1 MKLGEIIVRR
11 YGVSKE
17 EIERA
22 LEIQKRTGAYLG
34 QILLSEGVISEKQL
48 LSALAEQLGL
58 PFLEREDLEG
68 RPWSIFEL
76 SDGLSSAFLEKQKAL
91 LLQFEDTG
99 EVVLLTSDPLN
110 FSLLSYLEEVLSF
123 RLKVFLAEEGL
134 ISSIAKSY
142 LTQLEGYK
150 RLEDGVEEVDRLRE
164 IASEAPVIKYLNQ
177 LFILA
182 VENRATDIHI
192 EPYGGQFRV
201 RFRVDGLLHEVDT
214 LERSLYLAVVSRI
227 KLLAGLDIAEKRLPQ
242 DGKIALRIASAFLD
256 LRVSTIPVV
265 DGESVVIRLLY
276 KERLS
281 FDISSLGLEED
292 HRELLLSLT
301 SQPYGMILITGPTG
315 SGKTTTLYSLLTLLN
330 TKERKI
336 ITVEDPVEYQLEGI
350 NQIQVKTEIGYTFAQ
365 ALRAILRHDPDVIM
379 IGEIRDKE
387 TAEIAIHSALTGH
400 LVLSTLHTNDAPSG
414 LFRLVEMGLED
425 YLLNAS
431 IIGLVAQ
438 RIVRR
443 ICPYCA
449 ESVEAKGIIK
459 HYQLEPLIERFRY
472 LLPEE
477 EIQPMRGKGCK
488 RCLNRGYLGRVAI
501 FELFRYEDYLKEI
514 FVKEK
519 SLEVMQRVLR
529 ERYAFRTLREDGFI
543 KVLKGITT
551 PEEVLRVA

>member
-48 LSALAEQLGL
+48 LSALAEQTGL

-68 RPWSIFEL
+68 RPWNIFEL

-150 RLEDGVEEVDRLRE
+150 RLEENVEEVDRLRE

-214 LERSLYLAVVSRI
+214 LERGLYLAVVSRI

-256 LRVSTIPVV
+256 LRVSTIPLV

-292 HRELLLSLT
+292 HREQLLSLT

-449 ESVEAKGIIK
+449 EPVEAKGIIE

-519 SLEVMQRVLR
+519 SLEVMRRILQ

>member
-150 RLEDGVEEVDRLRE
+150 RLDEGVEEVDRLRE

-449 ESVEAKGIIK
+449 EPVEAKGIIK
-459 HYQLEPLIERFRY
+459 HYQLEPLIERVRY

>member
-1 MKLGEIIVRR
+1 MKLGELIIKK
-11 YGVSKE
+11 YGVKRE
-17 EIERA
+17 DVERA
-22 LEIQKRTGAYLG
+22 LEIQKKSGAYLG

-58 PFLEREDLEG
+58 PLLEREALEERSWRIFEVSEGLNFTFLERHKL
-68 RPWSIFEL
+68 
-76 SDGLSSAFLEKQKAL
+76 L

-99 EVVLLTSDPLN
+99 EVVLVTSDPLN
-110 FSLLSYLEEVLSF
+110 LALLSYFEATF
-123 RLKVFLAEEGL
+123 PFKVRCYLAEEGL
-134 ISSIAKSY
+134 ISSLVRSY
-142 LTQLEGYK
+142 LSRLEGYQ
-150 RLEDGVEEVDRLRE
+150 RLEEGGNEVDRLRE
-164 IASEAPVIKYLNQ
+164 IASEAPVIRYLNQ
-177 LFILA
+177 LFSLA

-281 FDISSLGLEED
+281 FDISTLGLEED
-292 HRELLLSLT
+292 HRKLLLSLAN
-301 SQPYGMILITGPTG
+301 QPYGMILITGPTG
-315 SGKTTTLYSLLTLLN
+315 SGKTTTLYSLLNLLN

-379 IGEIRDKE
+379 IGEIRDRE

-400 LVLSTLHTNDAPSG
+400 LVLSTLHTNDAPSA
-414 LFRLVEMGLED
+414 LFRLIEMGLED

-443 ICPYCA
+443 VCPYCA
-449 ESVEAKGIIK
+449 EPLEAKKIVE
-459 HYQLEPLIERFRY
+459 HYQLEPLIERFGN
-472 LLPEE
+472 LLSDGA
-477 EIQPMRGKGCK
+477 IRPMKGRGCK
-488 RCLNRGYLGRVAI
+488 RCLNRGYLGRIAI

-519 SLEVMQRVLR
+519 SLEVMRKVLR

-543 KVLKGITT
+543 KVLKGLTT